1 MSEPVP
7 VPSSQ
12 RILKVLVVDDNEDI
26 AKTTSMLLKLKG
38 YDVATVADGQAAV
51 DAARGNRFDV
61 ILMDIGLPILNG
73 YEAARAI
80 RQQPE
85 GNDVRIIAI
94 SGWGQ
99 EEDRRRSQEAGFDLH
114 LVKPVLP
121 ANLFALLEGI
131 KEESKLAPLG

>member
-12 RILKVLVVDDNEDI
+12 RPLKVLVVDDNEDI

-38 YDVATVADGQAAV
+38 YDVATVAEGQAAV
-51 DAARGNRFDV
+51 DAARDTRFDV
-61 ILMDIGLPILNG
+61 ILMDIGLPILDG

-80 RQQPE
+80 RQLPE

-99 EEDRRRSQEAGFDLH
+99 DEDRRRSQEAGFDRH